1 MLLFN
6 LSLSDGVSFHALVT
20 RDSEDDDIFSS
31 FVNSVVLGTIFA
43 QENNINRKKSV
54 EMPLLPIQDFSW
66 ALRDAVAFSG
76 SYNTIYENNFGDVP
90 ERGRNFLNSDGGPQ
104 ILSFPGIAPICDIMP
119 NKKAC
124 AKAGCIW
131 ESSTSTSPSCS
142 SA

>member
-66 ALRDAVAFSG
+66 ALRDAVSFSG
-76 SYNTIYENNFGDVP
+76 SYNAIYENNFGDVP

-131 ESSTSTSPSCS
+131 ESSNSTSPSCS